1 MLCRHELYKNA
12 KCDQDRESWCQDSVL
27 VTAEARFGFLS
38 EISVKCP
45 NMSDSSSFSTNELSL
60 NVAKVENIDV
70 KTQSWELPKLGLG
83 FYLRSQSSV
92 RTCLIADA
100 LAGMSYARMPNV
112 TKIENCDVKTQS
124 WELPK
129 LGLDKSKSSVWTC
142 QIAHCLA
149 RMAYP

>member
-1 MLCRHELYKNA
+1 MQECQ
-12 KCDQDRESWCQDSVL
+12 DQESWWQDSVL
-27 VTAEARFGFLS
+27 RTAETRFGLLF
-38 EISVKCP
+38 ENSVKGP
-45 NMSDSSSFSTNELSL
+45 YLADSSYFSGNELSL

-92 RTCLIADA
+92 WTCQIAHA

-129 LGLDKSKSSVWTC
+129 PGLGFYFRSYSSVWTC
-142 QIAHCLA
+142 LIAHALA
-149 RMAYP
+149 GMSFP